1 MQPPI
6 FAFSGP
12 KDWALVALAALILA
26 LLPVVFDDPFFI
38 LVMQSLAYLFIVTL
52 GLDILVGWT
61 GQISL
66 GHAGLYAVGA
76 YTTAL
81 ASARLGLPF
90 WLSAPLGVALA
101 GLFGAVA
108 CGTLA
113 ARQGPLSRHG
123 DDRVRLHGRGDK
135 QPLEPHRRA
144 DGDHVD
150 PAADAS

>member
-1 MQPPI
+1 MQLPI

-81 ASARLGLPF
+81 SPGC
-90 WLSAPLGVALA
+90 SAP
-101 GLFGAVA
+101 
-108 CGTLA
+108 
-113 ARQGPLSRHG
+113 
-123 DDRVRLHGRGDK
+123 RLRY
-135 QPLEPHRRA
+135 PRCAPRA
-144 DGDHVD
+144 
-150 PAADAS
+150 PISPW